1 MQPLFSPRSVAVIG
15 ASRSPGK
22 MGFAVLSNILKS
34 GFPGEVYPINP
45 SSREILGRKCYPDVE
60 SVEGEID
67 VAVVVIPAP
76 RVVEVLE
83 QCGRKGVGA
92 VIVITAG
99 FRETGHEGLAAERH
113 MTEIASR
120 YGMRI
125 LGPNCLGLID
135 TRIPLN
141 ASFAVGMPRGGHI
154 AFMSQSGALCTSVLD
169 IALARDVGFSRF
181 VSLGNKADLNEI
193 DFLDAWMEDPESKVI
208 MAYLEGVVDG
218 GRFIETAR
226 RMTKVKPIIAIK
238 SGTTEAGSKAVSSH
252 TGTLAGSER
261 AYEAAFKQAGIL
273 RARSVAEL
281 FDLAVALARQPLPP
295 NDSVAI
301 ITNAGGP
308 GIMASDAVE
317 REGLRLA
324 ALSERTIEGLR
335 KDLPPAA
342 SVMNPVD
349 VLGDARADRY
359 QRALEHV
366 VQDPN
371 VGAILVIL
379 TPQFMTQVVETAE
392 AVGRVADRSE
402 IPILACFMGE
412 AHIRQGVRIL
422 TAHSVPNYL
431 VPEQAVAAL
440 RAMVEQRRWM
450 ERPLPRFET
459 FPLDRARIR
468 KAFDRIKREGR
479 LQMGD
484 AEARE
489 ILEACGIPVPAS
501 RMCRSA
507 EEAVGFAESIGYPVV
522 MKIASPDILHKTD
535 IGGVRLNI
543 ASAQDVRDAF
553 DLLTYR
559 AMRYMPDAEIW
570 GCLVQKQ
577 AVGGREVIVGMHR
590 DPQFGPMVMFGLG
603 GIYVEVLQDVAF
615 RIAPFSR
622 EEAREMMEEIR
633 SFGLLR
639 GVRGQ
644 AHADLGAVEEVLLRV
659 SQLVTEFPEVVEL
672 DINPLLVFEEG
683 KGVSAIDMRLVLAP

>member
-1 MQPLFSPRSVAVIG
+1 
-15 ASRSPGK
+15 
-22 MGFAVLSNILKS
+22 
-34 GFPGEVYPINP
+34 
-45 SSREILGRKCYPDVE
+45 
-60 SVEGEID
+60 
-67 VAVVVIPAP
+67 
-76 RVVEVLE
+76 
-83 QCGRKGVGA
+83 
-92 VIVITAG
+92 
-99 FRETGHEGLAAERH
+99 
-113 MTEIASR
+113 
-120 YGMRI
+120 
-125 LGPNCLGLID
+125 
-135 TRIPLN
+135 
-141 ASFAVGMPRGGHI
+141 
-154 AFMSQSGALCTSVLD
+154 
-169 IALARDVGFSRF
+169 
-181 VSLGNKADLNEI
+181 
-193 DFLDAWMEDPESKVI
+193 
-208 MAYLEGVVDG
+208 
-218 GRFIETAR
+218 
-226 RMTKVKPIIAIK
+226 
-238 SGTTEAGSKAVSSH
+238 
-252 TGTLAGSER
+252 
-261 AYEAAFKQAGIL
+261 
-273 RARSVAEL
+273 
-281 FDLAVALARQPLPP
+281 
-295 NDSVAI
+295 
-301 ITNAGGP
+301 
-308 GIMASDAVE
+308 
-317 REGLRLA
+317 
-324 ALSERTIEGLR
+324 
-335 KDLPPAA
+335 
-342 SVMNPVD
+342 
-349 VLGDARADRY
+349 
-359 QRALEHV
+359 
-366 VQDPN
+366 
-371 VGAILVIL
+371 
-379 TPQFMTQVVETAE
+379 MTQVVETAE